1 MPKRKSTSV
10 GIAAERS
17 EKNTKDADQQGN
29 EVTRKNDDLAARA
42 ASDENSSQNT
52 DRRAKK
58 NRAKNTDPQTTHG
71 NEDSPAQILRQEATR
86 LGSNLAEF
94 VKAAWTVL
102 EPVTPLSWNWH
113 LDLICEYVTLIKE
126 KKFKEK
132 FGSECEGVI
141 FNVPPRTMKSLLIT
155 VFFPVWVWTTDPAR
169 RWMFSSYAEKLSTQH
184 SVLRRNV
191 INSRWYQ
198 ERWGDVFKFAKDQNL
213 KTHYENSARGQMF
226 ATAMR
231 STATGMGG
239 DVLVF
244 DDPLNPEQAVS
255 ETERDGCNLKFDTT
269 FRSRL
274 NDPATG
280 IKIIIMQRLHE
291 GDLTGHVLSR
301 EAERWVHVKL
311 PATAEHDE
319 IWSFPVSGRSSTR
332 KAGELL
338 WPDRLSATQ
347 LASLKIGMGSWAF
360 AGQYQQ
366 NPAPLEGGLIKKNWI
381 RYYRELPERWDL
393 MVQSWDCT
401 FKGESASGGDTDFVA
416 GQVWGKVEGKY
427 YMLPYRTHA
436 RLDFGPT
443 KNAIKAA
450 HARFPRAHAILIEDK
465 ANGPAII
472 SELRKEI
479 AGIVPIEPEGGKLAR
494 AQSTSPLW
502 EAGSILL
509 PDPQVFNGRDD
520 AHADVGMW
528 LEQYIHNI
536 CTFPKSAHDDDM
548 DATSQALIYIRH
560 RMSAG
565 IFDFYR
571 RGHDQLQEA
580 DAGRQA
586 KRGKRIAETH
596 LTATAH
602 HALRS
607 GGQLM
612 CSPKQYP
619 EIRQAL
625 SDIVGGDGWSEE
637 QKQRA
642 AAELERLDQVMT
654 WKECVIPS

>member
-1 MPKRKSTSV
+1 MPTKKSKSV
-10 GIAAERS
+10 DIANRI
-17 EKNTKDADQQGN
+17 G
-29 EVTRKNDDLAARA
+29 
-42 ASDENSSQNT
+42 
-52 DRRAKK
+52 KK
-58 NRAKNTDPQTTHG
+58 RAKNADQPASAACAKNRRKRADQATKKEAGKSTDQLTGDNTGEKTAETTLCVG
-71 NEDSPAQILRQEATR
+71 CTR
-86 LGSNLAEF
+86 LSGDLAEF
-94 VKAAWTVL
+94 VKEAWPIL
-102 EPVTPLSWNWH
+102 EPITPLSWNWH
-113 LDLICEYVTLIKE
+113 LDLICEYLTLIKE
-126 KKFKEK
+126 KKLKRK
-132 FGSECEGVI
+132 FGPECEGVI

-155 VFFPVWVWTTDPAR
+155 VFFPVWVWTSDPAR
-169 RWMFSSYAEKLSTQH
+169 RWMFASYAEKLSTQH

-255 ETERDGCNLKFDTT
+255 EAEREGCNLKFDTT

-280 IKIIIMQRLHE
+280 TKIIIMQRLHE

-301 EAERWVHVKL
+301 EVERWVHVKL
-311 PATAEHDE
+311 PATAEQDE
-319 IWSFPVSGRSSTR
+319 LWSFPVSGRSSTR

-338 WPDRLSATQ
+338 WPDRLSASQ

-381 RYYRELPERWDL
+381 RYYRDLPERWDL

-401 FKGESASGGDTDFVA
+401 FKGESARGRDTDFVA

-436 RLDFGPT
+436 RMDFGPT

-472 SELRKEI
+472 SELQKEI

-509 PDPQVFNGRDD
+509 PDPQVFNGRDV
-520 AHADVGMW
+520 AHPNVGTW
-528 LEQYIHNI
+528 LDQYIHNI
-536 CTFPKSAHDDDM
+536 CTFPNAAHDDDM

-571 RGHDQLQEA
+571 KDHERLQEV
-580 DAGRQA
+580 DPCRRAGY
-586 KRGKRIAETH
+586 GERIGETR
-596 LTATAH
+596 LTATAQN
-602 HALRS
+602 AVRS
-607 GGQLM
+607 GSQLL
-612 CSPKQYP
+612 CNARQYP

-625 SDIVGGDGWSEE
+625 GDIVAADGWSEE
-637 QKQRA
+637 QKQHA
-642 AAELERLDQVMT
+642 AAELERLDQVMA
-654 WKECVIPS
+654 WKECVTPN